1 MKNSKTLNE
10 IGKSFYRSEGSIMYQ
25 PNGNI
30 RLQLCYR
37 DDSGKLRRKAFV
49 SPTLTECYKRANRYA
64 ADCKGIVATE
74 DTTIPEILRAKSE
87 ADLSMNY
94 IKKQTHEGNLTAA
107 RSIERHMIGQ
117 LSICKI
123 TKEIIYDYME
133 YLSDYSDGT
142 IDKLYRDVTNAF
154 EIAKLDGVISKNPMK
169 AYDMRKPKSNKS
181 AKKVISMTEDE
192 QRRFVEELK
201 HRKVPY
207 GSMDYSNQ
215 FFIQLYS
222 GLRMGEVNALTP
234 DDIDFTHHV
243 IHVRNTVIQIKGSS
257 ELGESTKTYAGSR
270 DVPISAALEPIL
282 VKAIRQAKENPYN
295 LIFFDHKRE
304 KIISTSQ
311 ASAVFNTYCRR
322 CGINISGSHTLR
334 HTFATRC
341 IESGVP
347 AVVLK
352 KWLGHTDIHVTLDT
366 YADVFDRMNNG
377 AIDKLD
383 RYMEKL

>member
-1 MKNSKTLNE
+1 M
-10 IGKSFYRSEGSIMYQ
+10 
-25 PNGNI
+25 
-30 RLQLCYR
+30 
-37 DDSGKLRRKAFV
+37 
-49 SPTLTECYKRANRYA
+49 
-64 ADCKGIVATE
+64 
-74 DTTIPEILRAKSE
+74 
-87 ADLSMNY
+87 
-94 IKKQTHEGNLTAA
+94 
-107 RSIERHMIGQ
+107 
-117 LSICKI
+117 
-123 TKEIIYDYME
+123 
-133 YLSDYSDGT
+133 
-142 IDKLYRDVTNAF
+142 
-154 EIAKLDGVISKNPMK
+154 
-169 AYDMRKPKSNKS
+169 
-181 AKKVISMTEDE
+181 
-192 QRRFVEELK
+192 
-201 HRKVPY
+201 
-207 GSMDYSNQ
+207 
-215 FFIQLYS
+215 
-222 GLRMGEVNALTP
+222 NALTP